1 MKNVKIYEDNERFG
15 NFIRFAKK
23 QNGRKLVSD
32 SLFNKFNEIFS
43 SISGT
48 NSIKIFTS
56 PFILAAG
63 VVSYNFERTTSKFR
77 LASIMKCSNSKIAYD
92 EGDFT
97 DRKGSPKLNIIGCAG
112 SLNTKDVQKESLTN
126 LNIIAENLHIES
138 LNEEYYDNLD
148 SLEIIGG
155 NLLLSDK
162 NIDAYMENK
171 LLPNLKYVGGK
182 VLVNAKECIR

>member
-1 MKNVKIYEDNERFG
+1 MKNVKIYEENERFIS
-15 NFIRFAKK
+15 FIKFAKK
-23 QNGRKLVSD
+23 QNDRKLVSD
-32 SLFNKFNEIFS
+32 SLFCKLNEIYRLS
-43 SISGT
+43 SDT
-48 NSIKIFTS
+48 NGIKIFTS

-63 VVSYNFERTTSKFR
+63 IVSYNFERTTSKFR

-97 DRKGSPKLNIIGCAG
+97 NRKGSPKLNIIGCAG
-112 SLNTKDVQKESLTN
+112 SLNTKDVQKESLAN
-126 LNIIAENLHIES
+126 LNIITEDLHVES

-162 NIDAYMENK
+162 NIDAYMDNK

-182 VLVNAKECIR
+182 VLVNAKEYIR